1 MNYSVLALDMF
12 DDFKEDVECNSFT
25 GFSYADT
32 WDYEEDYSHNEI
44 DVAREQF
51 IKLVNNYFNK
61 KHMNYTMREV
71 VENAWVC
78 DLNGDIIR

>member
-1 MNYSVLALDMF
+1 MEQILAQEMF
-12 DDFKEDVECNSFT
+12 EDFKIDVERGEFT

-32 WDYEEDYSHNEI
+32 WDYEDEYSHNVIES
-44 DVAREQF
+44 ARDKF
-51 IKLVNNYFNK
+51 IEMANEFFNE
-61 KHMNYTMREV
+61 KHMGYMMREV